1 MMSLVIGL
9 MHTQRDRLT
18 CTTVASTINIHQY
31 KDSRHQPHKLGEDK
45 LIGRMV
51 WRLIPEIS
59 RTVFFH
65 PQEMR
70 RCLSPAVSSLND
82 GLMMAPFY
90 HFAEK
95 VVARDCKTVDQHST
109 LR

>member
-9 MHTQRDRLT
+9 MHTLRDRLT
-18 CTTVASTINIHQY
+18 CTTVASTIY
-31 KDSRHQPHKLGEDK
+31 TYCRHQPHKLREVK
-45 LIGRMV
+45 TIGRMV

-59 RTVFFH
+59 RTVFFY

-70 RCLSPAVSSLND
+70 RCLSPAVSSLDD
-82 GLMMAPFY
+82 GLMMAAFY

-95 VVARDCKTVDQHST
+95 VVARDCKTEDQQST